1 MSHYRLEP
9 KHTAKE
15 SFLNQNGTLVS
26 NDMDWFQVPWDHV
39 AVVLIQNVDET
50 IALIAIN
57 RREFDRTRSPSDRR
71 ERKTYIIAI
80 TKILSSIQDREC
92 ETKLRERLDASI
104 ID

>member
-26 NDMDWFQVPWDHV
+26 NDMDWLQVPWDHV

-57 RREFDRTRSPSDRR
+57 RREFDRTRSPSDKRV
-71 ERKTYIIAI
+71 RKTYLLAI
-80 TKILSSIQDREC
+80 EKILPSIQDREC
-92 ETKLRERLDASI
+92 SEQLRKRLADSKI
-104 ID
+104 